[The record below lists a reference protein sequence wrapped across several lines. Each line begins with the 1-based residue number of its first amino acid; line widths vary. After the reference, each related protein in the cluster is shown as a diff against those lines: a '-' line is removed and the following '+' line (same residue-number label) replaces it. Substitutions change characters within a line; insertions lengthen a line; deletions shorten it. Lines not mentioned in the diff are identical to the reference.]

1 MKLFSM
7 IQMQYDKFDK
17 AVRDYLAKALNNVSY
32 KYTNSSI
39 FGQLMTVVS
48 AAIQNILS
56 YVEDSLT
63 EQNRYTATRKRS
75 IYNLASI
82 SGYQPSLGT
91 ATGK

>member
-1 MKLFSM
+1 MNLFSM

-56 YVEDSLT
+56 YVED
-63 EQNRYTATRKRS
+63 RYDYVIIDNS
-75 IYNLASI
+75 
-82 SGYQPSLGT
+82 PSRNALLNMSYV
-91 ATGK
+91 A